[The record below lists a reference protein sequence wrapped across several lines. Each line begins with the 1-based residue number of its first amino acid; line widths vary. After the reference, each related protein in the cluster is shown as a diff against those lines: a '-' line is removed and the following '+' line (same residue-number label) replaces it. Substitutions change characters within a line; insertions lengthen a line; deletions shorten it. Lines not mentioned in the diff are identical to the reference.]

1 MKDMCF
7 KWHNSD
13 GGSHKGTTHVLLWMA
28 YISTTSSKTACMALN
43 LQYRLKFWLLMIP
56 RYTAKKTAKLQAEK
70 EVSQKCPEDAA
81 NKQVGTRAIELSC

>member
-1 MKDMCF
+1 
-7 KWHNSD
+7 
-13 GGSHKGTTHVLLWMA
+13 
-28 YISTTSSKTACMALN
+28 MALN

>member
-1 MKDMCF
+1 
-7 KWHNSD
+7 
-13 GGSHKGTTHVLLWMA
+13 MA

-70 EVSQKCPEDAA
+70 EVSQGCQNMQQTSRLALVPVAL
-81 NKQVGTRAIELSC
+81 QLTWQMEL